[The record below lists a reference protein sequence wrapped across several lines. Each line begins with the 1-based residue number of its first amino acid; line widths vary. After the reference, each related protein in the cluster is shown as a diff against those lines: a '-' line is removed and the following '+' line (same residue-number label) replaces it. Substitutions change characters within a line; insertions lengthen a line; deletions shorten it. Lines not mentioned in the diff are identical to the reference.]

1 MPLFFAM
8 NRFRV
13 RTGNAGAFEAL
24 WLGRETKLHEHE
36 GFVSFHMLRG
46 PTKDG
51 ITLYASHTTWASEDA
66 FRAWLKAQD
75 FRTGHG
81 GGGASRDLYEGPPD
95 FEGFTLLQTITA

>member
-1 MPLFFAM
+1 M

-13 RTGNAGAFEAL
+13 PAERGAAFEAL
-24 WLGRETKLHEHE
+24 WLNRESKLDSFD
-36 GFVSFHMLRG
+36 GFVAFHMLKG

-51 ITLYASHTTWASEDA
+51 VTLYASHTTWATEDA

-81 GGGASRDLYEGPPD
+81 GSGANADLYLGPPD
-95 FEGFTLLQTITA
+95 FEGFTPLQTITG